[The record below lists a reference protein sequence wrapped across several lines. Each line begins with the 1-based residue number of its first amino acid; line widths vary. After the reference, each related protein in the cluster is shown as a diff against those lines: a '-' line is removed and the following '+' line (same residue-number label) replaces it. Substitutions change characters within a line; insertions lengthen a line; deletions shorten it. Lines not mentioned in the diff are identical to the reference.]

1 MELLDSGQVDF
12 LLEMKNEGDMERDE
26 IAQVEMVVDNG
37 VPELV
42 NIIGKLSAGKSKSFV
57 FTRAL
62 TPGPHTLKFIIG
74 DSHTTV
80 SVNVATHDVTIA
92 SAPTP
97 ARPYTPIS
105 TATPAPT
112 MTPMPEP
119 TVTATSIPTPTVTLT
134 PTSTNTPLPTN
145 TPAPGPT
152 STPVPP
158 PQLRHIDEKSYMLEL
173 INAERA
179 STGLEPVVFGDN
191 IAAQLHAE
199 AALENC
205 FASHWGVDGL
215 KPYMRYSLAGG
226 YQSNGE
232 NGHGSDYCI
241 KASDSYRAISGIDR
255 EIQQAMEGWMDSP
268 GHRRNILGRWHK
280 KVNIG
285 LAWDRYNFLAY
296 QHFEGD
302 YVEYD
307 RLPTIEDQVLILSGT
322 VKNGARFVEDMDLG
336 VQIYYDPPTHTLT
349 RGQVARTYCYDSG
362 RQIASLREPL
372 PAGWHWNEDEFT
384 KSYKP
389 CPDPYDV
396 SVAAPAPRSHNEAH
410 RFWQEAYDASRARQ
424 ETLIVVPWITALG
437 WTARG
442 GAFSVK
448 ADLRGL
454 LAENGNGVYTVMLW
468 GKIGGEDVVISRYS
482 IFHGVTPPD
491 SYAQ

>member
-1 MELLDSGQVDF
+1 MEILDSGQVDF
-12 LLEMKNEGDMERDE
+12 LLEVKNEVDMERDE

-42 NIIGKLSAGKSKSFV
+42 NIIGKLSAGESRSFV

-62 TPGPHTLKFIIG
+62 TPGPHTIRFSIG

-80 SVNVATHDVTIA
+80 SVNVATHDVTTA

-119 TVTATSIPTPTVTLT
+119 TATATSIPTPTVTLT

-152 STPVPP
+152 SKPVPL

-179 STGLEPVVFGDN
+179 STGLEPVVLGDN

-205 FASHWGVDGL
+205 FTGHWGIDGL
-215 KPYMRYSLAGG
+215 KPYMRYSLSGG

-232 NGHGSDYCI
+232 NGLGKRYCI
-241 KASDSYRAISGIDR
+241 KSGDGFRAIDSIEE
-255 EIQQAMEGWMDSP
+255 EIRDGMNSWMDSP

-285 LAWDRYNFLAY
+285 LAWDRYNVSFY

-302 YVEYD
+302 YVDYD
-307 RLPTIEDQVLILSGT
+307 RLPTIEDSTLSVSGIAKSG
-322 VKNGARFVEDMDLG
+322 VRFGKDGDLG
-336 VQIYYDPPTHTLT
+336 VQIYHDPPPHALT
-349 RGQVARTYCYDSG
+349 RGQLSKTYCYDSG
-362 RQIASLREPL
+362 SKIAALRPSLTGGYYYTDDIFITSSQR
-372 PAGWHWNEDEFT
+372 
-384 KSYKP
+384 
-389 CPDPYDV
+389 CQDPYDIP
-396 SVAAPAPRSHNEAH
+396 AHTLAPKPPSGFIQLPELPPIPLPPTIL
-410 RFWQEAYDASRARQ
+410 S
-424 ETLIVVPWITALG
+424 LPWVTALE
-437 WTARG
+437 WRIRG
-442 GAFSVK
+442 EKFSVR
-448 ADLRGL
+448 ADLGDL
-454 LAENGNGVYTVMLW
+454 LAEYGDGIYTVMLW
-468 GKIGGEDVVISRYS
+468 GKIGGEDVVISQYS

-491 SYAQ
+491 TYAQ